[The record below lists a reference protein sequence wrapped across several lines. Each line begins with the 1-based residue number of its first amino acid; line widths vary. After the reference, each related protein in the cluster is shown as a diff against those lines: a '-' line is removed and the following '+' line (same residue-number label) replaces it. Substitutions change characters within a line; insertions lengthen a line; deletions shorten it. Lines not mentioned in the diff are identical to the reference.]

1 MSSIVLVLMTMFS
14 TLNVTNSST
23 TLEASTTLE
32 VNVTNIKTIKGYIV
46 ISIYNDAEKFPKDD
60 GYYKK
65 IKIKVKKT
73 SVKYT
78 FKDLPKGDY
87 AIALLHDVNSDNKC
101 NFNFFG
107 IPKEGFGFSKN
118 FKPRFSA
125 PTFNKVKINL
135 KSKHKETIDLIHY

>member
-1 MSSIVLVLMTMFS
+1 MTIFS
-14 TLNVTNSST
+14 TLNVNTST
-23 TLEASTTLE
+23 ALE
-32 VNVTNIKTIKGYIV
+32 VNITNIKTVKGYVI

-65 IKIKVKKT
+65 VKVKVKKT

-87 AIALLHDVNSDNKC
+87 AIALLHDANSDNKC

-118 FKPRFSA
+118 FKPTISA
-125 PTFNKVKINL
+125 PSFNRVKFNL
-135 KSKHKETIDLIHY
+135 KSQHKETISLIHY